1 MSNLHMDANL
11 TQSVMTLTSTPDSF
25 SVAAIKI
32 YFCDIIDCPP
42 PTFYTYS

>member
-1 MSNLHMDANL
+1 MYNLHMDTNL
-11 TQSVMTLTSTPDSF
+11 TQIVMTLTSAPDSF

-42 PTFYTYS
+42 ATFYTYS